1 MSRRHWSD
9 LSGREKRGIGLA
21 GLIQVGLLIF
31 ALQDWFRRPADQI
44 RGPKRRWFPVLFLNF
59 IGPITYL
66 TVGRRR

>member
-9 LSGREKRGIGLA
+9 LSSREKRGIGLA
-21 GLIQVGLLIF
+21 GLIQMGLLLF
-31 ALQDWFRRPADQI
+31 ALQDWFRRPDNQI
-44 RGPKRRWFPVLFLNF
+44 RGPKRRWFPALFVNF